1 VGRQVPRKTQVGAG
15 ALSWSAMSTPDLWSR
30 PDDTER
36 QDRLDAMKRR
46 ATGLLAAAAGVFAA
60 ASALEGRYPWI
71 GYVRATAEASL
82 VGGLADWFAVTALFR
97 HPLGLPIPHTAIVAT
112 RKDRIGR
119 VLATFVQSHFLSRDV
134 IAAKVR
140 SIHPAERVA
149 RWLSQV
155 ENTRQIA
162 QQVASGVAKTL
173 ETLPDDEVGA
183 LVRQGVTAQ
192 LKAVRAAPALGQT
205 LQLILAGNR
214 HQELLNEAVRL
225 AAQAVHD
232 NRELIREQVRSESPW
247 WVPGVVD
254 DLLYQRIVTAFET
267 MLRNIGTDPH
277 HPIRA
282 TFDAALRDFVD
293 RLEHSPEASVRAE
306 EIKNAWLAD
315 PAAAELSGRL
325 WETMRGAIGRYATRA
340 EGAAPGPLESGIA
353 AFGAALAKNERLLEQ
368 INDLVTDLVASVVEQ
383 YRPEIG
389 DFIAQTVAGWDPE
402 ATSRRFELAVG
413 RDLQFVR
420 INGTLVGGLVGLGIY
435 TISRFWS

>member
-1 VGRQVPRKTQVGAG
+1 MTN
-15 ALSWSAMSTPDLWSR
+15 SASLWSR
-30 PDDTER
+30 PDDAER

-46 ATGLLAAAAGVFAA
+46 ATGLLALAAGVFAG
-60 ASALEGRYPWI
+60 ASALEPRYAWI
-71 GYVRATAEASL
+71 GYLRATAEASL
-82 VGGLADWFAVTALFR
+82 VGGLADWFAVTALFK

-134 IAAKVR
+134 IAAKVS
-140 SIHPAERVA
+140 SIHPAERAA
-149 RWLSQV
+149 RWLSRV

-173 ETLPDDEVGA
+173 ETLPDEEVGA
-183 LVRQGVTAQ
+183 LVRQGLTAQ
-192 LKAVRAAPALGQT
+192 LKAVRAAPALGKT
-205 LQLILAGNR
+205 LALILAGNR

-232 NRELIREQVRSESPW
+232 NRELIREQVRGESPW

-254 DLLYQRIVTAFET
+254 DLLYQRIVAAFES
-267 MLRNIGTDPH
+267 MLRHIGDDPN

-293 RLEHSPEASVRAE
+293 RLEHSPEAIARAE
-306 EIKNAWLAD
+306 AIKEEWLAD
-315 PAAAELSGRL
+315 PSVVELSARV
-325 WETMRGAIGRYATRA
+325 WDTTRGAIARFATKA
-340 EGAAPGPLESGIA
+340 DGAAAGPLESGIA
-353 AFGAALAKNERLLEQ
+353 AFGAALVTNERLLEQ

-420 INGTLVGGLVGLGIY
+420 INGTLVGGLVGLAIY
-435 TISRFWS
+435 TIARFWQ

>member
-1 VGRQVPRKTQVGAG
+1 
-15 ALSWSAMSTPDLWSR
+15 MSTPASLWSR
-30 PDDTER
+30 PDDAER

-46 ATGLLAAAAGVFAA
+46 ATGLLALAGAAFVVAR
-60 ASALEGRYPWI
+60 SLESRYPWM
-71 GYVRATAEASL
+71 GFLRATAEASL

-140 SIHPAERVA
+140 SIRPAERVA

-162 QQVASGVAKTL
+162 QQVASGVARTI

-183 LVRQGVTAQ
+183 LMQQGLTAQ
-192 LKAVRAAPALGQT
+192 LKAVRAAPALGRT

-254 DLLYQRIVTAFET
+254 DLLYQRIVAAFET

-293 RLEHSPEASVRAE
+293 RLEHSPEAIARAE
-306 EIKNAWLAD
+306 AIKEEWLAD
-315 PAAAELSGRL
+315 PAVAELSGRL
-325 WETMRGAIGRYATRA
+325 CTTTRGAIARYATKA
-340 EGAAPGPLESGIA
+340 DGAAPGPLESGIA
-353 AFGAALAKNERLLEQ
+353 AFGAALATNERLLEQ
-368 INDLVTDLVASVVEQ
+368 INELVTDLIASVVEQ

-389 DFIAQTVAGWDPE
+389 DFIAQTVAGWDPA

-420 INGTLVGGLVGLGIY
+420 INGTLVGGLVGLTIY
-435 TISRFWS
+435 TISRFWR

>member
-1 VGRQVPRKTQVGAG
+1 
-15 ALSWSAMSTPDLWSR
+15 MSTPADLWSR
-30 PDDTER
+30 PDDAER

-46 ATGLLAAAAGVFAA
+46 ATGLLAAAAGIFAG

-71 GYVRATAEASL
+71 GFLRATAEASL

-119 VLATFVQSHFLSRDV
+119 VLATFVQSHFLTHDV

-140 SIHPAERVA
+140 SVRPAERLG

-162 QQVASGVAKTL
+162 QQVASGIAKTL

-183 LVRQGVTAQ
+183 LVQQGVTGQ
-192 LKAVRAAPALGQT
+192 LRAVRAAPALGQT
-205 LQLILAGNR
+205 LSLILAGNR

-254 DLLYQRIVTAFET
+254 DLLYQRIVAAFET

-293 RLEHSPEASVRAE
+293 RLEHSPEAIARAE
-306 EIKNAWLAD
+306 TIKEAWLAD
-315 PAAAELSGRL
+315 PAVAELSGRL
-325 WETMRGAIGRYATRA
+325 WETLRGAIARYASRA
-340 EGAAPGPLESGIA
+340 EGAVPGPLESGIA
-353 AFGAALAKNERLLEQ
+353 AFGAALVTNERLLEQ
-368 INDLVTDLVASVVEQ
+368 INALITDLIASAVEQ

-389 DFIAQTVAGWDPE
+389 DFIAQTVAGWDAA

-420 INGTLVGGLVGLGIY
+420 INGTLVGGLVGLTIY
-435 TISRFWS
+435 AISHLWR